1 MQTSYVNSGLDHE
14 GVSTLAC
21 APPLCLDA
29 SQSDTR
35 GLTPKLEEFLVSRP
49 ETPFLAVDLSQVQSK
64 YLELQGGFP
73 HAAIHYAVK
82 ANPSPE
88 IIQLLA
94 ALGSRFD
101 IASRYELDLCLSLG
115 VSPAWLSYGN
125 TVKKAVDI
133 AYAFECGVRIFTFD
147 SEAEL
152 EKLRK
157 HAPGADV
164 QCRLLSQ
171 GKSADWPLSRKFGCD
186 LDMAYDLLLKSRD
199 LGLNPIGVTFH
210 VGSQQTDPQQ
220 WVEPMQQAGELYR
233 QLGRQN
239 LELKWINIGGG
250 LPATYQ
256 ATLLPFSCYAHTI
269 QQALQDSFGSTP
281 PQIMIEP
288 GRFLVAD
295 AGVIQSEVILIAHK
309 SRQDLRRWVYLDIG
323 KFGGLAETMDECIK
337 YRLRTDRSG
346 PMGSVILAG
355 PTCDSADVL
364 YEKSSYALPLDL
376 AIGDPIE
383 ILSAGAYTSSYA
395 SVGFNGFPPLRTY
408 CL

>member
-1 MQTSYVNSGLDHE
+1 VETRDVPVSLEHEDVSVLDW
-14 GVSTLAC
+14 
-21 APPLCLDA
+21 APPPCPDV
-29 SQSDTR
+29 SQAEIR
-35 GLTPKLEEFLVSRP
+35 CLTPKIEEFLASRP
-49 ETPFLAVDLSQVQSK
+49 DTPFLAVDLSQVQGQ
-64 YLELQGGFP
+64 YLELQGGFS

-94 ALGSRFD
+94 ALGSHFD

-133 AYAFECGVRIFTFD
+133 AYAFACGVRMFSFD

-152 EKLRK
+152 EKLGRY
-157 HAPGADV
+157 APGADV

-171 GKSADWPLSRKFGCD
+171 GKNADWPLSKKFGCD
-186 LDMAYDLLLKSRD
+186 LEMAYELLLKSRD
-199 LGLNPIGVTFH
+199 LGLRPIGVTFH

-220 WVEPMQQAGELYR
+220 WVEPMQQAAELYR

-239 LELKWINIGGG
+239 LELAWINIGGG

-256 ATLLPFSCYAHTI
+256 TTLSPFSCYVQTI
-269 QQALQDSFGSTP
+269 QQALQDAFGPTP
-281 PQIMIEP
+281 PQLMIEP

-295 AGVIQSEVILIAHK
+295 AGVIQSEVVLIAHK
-309 SRQDLRRWVYLDIG
+309 SRGDDRRWVYLDIG

-337 YRLRTDRSG
+337 YRLRTHRFG

-364 YEKSSYALPLDL
+364 YEKTPYALPLDL
-376 AIGDPIE
+376 AIGDRIE
-383 ILSAGAYTSSYA
+383 ILSTGAYTSSYA

>member
-1 MQTSYVNSGLDHE
+1 VQTSYVNSGLDYE
-14 GVSTLAC
+14 GISSLVC
-21 APPLCLDA
+21 APPLCHDA
-29 SQSDTR
+29 SQADTR
-35 GLTPKLEEFLVSRP
+35 SLTPKLEEFLASRP
-49 ETPFLAVDLSQVQSK
+49 ETPFLAIDLAHVQSK
-64 YLELQGGFP
+64 YLELQREFP

-115 VSPAWLSYGN
+115 VSPPWLSYGN

-133 AYAFECGVRIFTFD
+133 AYAFACGVRIFSFD

-152 EKLRK
+152 EKLGRY
-157 HAPGADV
+157 APGADV

-171 GKSADWPLSRKFGCD
+171 GKSADWPLSKKFGCD
-186 LDMAYDLLLKSRD
+186 LEMAYALLLKSRD

-220 WVEPMQQAGELYR
+220 WVEPMHQAAELYR
-233 QLGRQN
+233 QLERQN
-239 LELKWINIGGG
+239 LELAWINIGGG

-256 ATLLPFSCYAHTI
+256 AALFPFSCYAQTI
-269 QQALQDSFGSTP
+269 QQALLDAFGPTP
-281 PQIMIEP
+281 PQLMLEP

-295 AGVIQSEVILIAHK
+295 AGVIQSEIVLIAHK
-309 SRQDLRRWVYLDIG
+309 SRGDLRRWVYLDIG

-337 YRLRTDRSG
+337 YRLRTHRFG

-364 YEKSSYALPLDL
+364 YEKTPYALPLDL
-376 AIGDPIE
+376 AIGDRIE
-383 ILSAGAYTSSYA
+383 ILSTGAYTSSYA